1 MIALF
6 QKLDT
11 IKTMLVAEV
20 IELVKLILVM
30 PVTNAVS
37 ERLFS
42 SPKKIK
48 TYFHSTI
55 TNNRLNHFLIL
66 HIHKLLTDRLD
77 LTKVSGEFV
86 EKKVGKEIQTLIMYC
101 TVFGCN

>member
-42 SPKKIK
+42 SPKRIK

-55 TNNRLNHFLIL
+55 NNRLNHFLIL

-77 LTKVSGEFV
+77 LTKVSDEFV
-86 EKKVGKEIQTLIMYC
+86 EKKVGRKPK
-101 TVFGCN
+101 FGH